1 MMKLFSKLRKSRAVP
16 SPEKEKKR
24 AYIHLLEFRCR
35 GRLIVSAKTDTLGS
49 IVKIGRAPDN
59 DWVVPPEDRVAGD
72 YQAELHLDSRQI
84 RLQACGKA
92 TFHSRGKT
100 ITNALLKQNDRISIG
115 DCELFVKPAEQRE
128 SRPCDVHRLE
138 FRNGPREGELVRLGK
153 DLIRIGSDPDNDIV
167 LKDDVVSR
175 FHAEIRI
182 AENGES
188 WIRDLDSVNGTVVNG
203 ARLGRQE
210 RMLMDSDEISIAF
223 FDMTFLDRNVPHARS
238 QIGRK
243 MLVMGGTV
251 LVILLFFGIFYAA
264 TPQAVQLLNAAE
276 FYMRRADFNAAQRML
291 DAMPGARDYQR
302 YEKHHQN
309 HLQAIARYRKTFA
322 AWNEFKQHLT
332 NSEWQDAAECFGR
345 LESDDRFAWN
355 WEDATVDERMA
366 EVRHAKELLDLQFR
380 IRHLLVSMDADP
392 ENQCSFLK
400 ELKNS
405 ALRPLEKEPE
415 YLHPL
420 RGEIRKL
427 TAELEKNSAN
437 LHKLKAV
444 LERLNTPGVPLNP
457 LISEINK
464 LQALSSGSVRVH
476 AEDLAE
482 ALKKLEKNRNAVAA
496 NQTALISMQ
505 FDRIAEEIPF
515 VSRDECLISPLLM
528 KKRDDLIQRQKDI
541 LDHAESL
548 KSLCARLAKAGF
560 GKQDIPAVAKRFAD
574 ETELRKAFQFN
585 ELKENMPNPRRKTP
599 CGVYDRMF
607 GIRFFHSIIRQST
620 IQTVNIYSDDIVSS
634 LDFYPECISLRT
646 LYFAAEETLLWLRLP
661 QNRWMRQDAVQRLHK
676 RCTELLECRASMLAA
691 LNRIAESSAG
701 TRVYFAAKAAYFY
714 FAPPSSVSSQEMQAY
729 AAAWKRFRLKQLEL
743 TESYDPLK
751 LRETQRIRSRILAEG
766 LPGDPVLNWFW
777 SQGK

>member
-1 MMKLFSKLRKSRAVP
+1 MMKLFSKLKKSSAVP

-24 AYIHLLEFRCR
+24 SYIYLLEFRCR

-59 DWVVPPEDRVAGD
+59 DWIVPPEDRVAGD
-72 YQAELHLDSRQI
+72 YQAELHLDSGHI

-92 TFHSRGKT
+92 NFHSRGKT
-100 ITNALLKQNDRISIG
+100 ITNAQLKQNDRISIG

-138 FRNGPREGELVRLGK
+138 FRNGPREGELIRLEK
-153 DLIRIGSDPDNDIV
+153 NLIRIGSDPDNDIV

-188 WIRDLDSVNGTVVNG
+188 WIRDLDSINGTFVNG

-210 RMLMDSDEISIAF
+210 RMLMDSDEISVAF

-243 MLVMGGTV
+243 MLIMGGTV
-251 LVILLFFGIFYAA
+251 LVILLFFGIFYAT

-302 YEKHHQN
+302 YEKHHQD
-309 HLQAIARYRKTFA
+309 HLLDIARYRKTFA
-322 AWNEFKQHLT
+322 AWNEFKQHLN

-366 EVRHAKELLDLQFR
+366 EVRHAKKLLDLQFR
-380 IRHLLVSMDADP
+380 IRHLLVSMDAEP
-392 ENQCSFLK
+392 ENQCSLLK

-405 ALRPLEKEPE
+405 VFRPLEKEPE
-415 YLHPL
+415 YLRPL
-420 RGEIRKL
+420 RGEIQKL
-427 TAELEKNSAN
+427 TAELEKNCAN
-437 LHKLKAV
+437 LHKLKTV
-444 LERLNTPGVPLNP
+444 LEQLNTPGVPFKP

-464 LQALSSGSVRVH
+464 LQVLSSGSVRVH

-482 ALKKLEKNRNAVAA
+482 ALKELEKNRNAVEA
-496 NQTALISMQ
+496 NQTALLAMQ
-505 FDRIAEEIPF
+505 FDRIAEEIQF

-528 KKRDDLIQRQKDI
+528 NKRDSLIQRQNDI
-541 LDHAESL
+541 LNHAESL
-548 KSLCARLAKAGF
+548 KSLLARLEKAGF
-560 GKQDIPAVAKRFAD
+560 GEQGIPASAKRFAD
-574 ETELRKAFQFN
+574 EAELRNAFQFS
-585 ELKENMPNPRRKTP
+585 ELKEKMPTPRRTTP
-599 CGVYDRMF
+599 CGVYDSMF
-607 GIRFFHSIIRQST
+607 GIRFFYSIIQQTALQSAN
-620 IQTVNIYSDDIVSS
+620 VYSDDLAAS
-634 LDFYPECISLRT
+634 LDFHPECIRLRSLY
-646 LYFAAEETLLWLRLP
+646 LAAEETGLWLRLP
-661 QNRWMRQDAVQRLHK
+661 QNRWMLQDAVQRLYK
-676 RCTELLECRASMLAA
+676 RCTELLGYRDSMLAA
-691 LNRIAESSAG
+691 LNRIADSAAG
-701 TRVYFAAKAAYFY
+701 TRVWFAAKAAYFY
-714 FAPPSSVSSQEMQAY
+714 FAPASSISRQEMQAY
-729 AAAWKRFRLKQLEL
+729 ASAWKRFRMKQQEL

-751 LRETQRIRSRILAEG
+751 LREAEQLRSRILAEG
-766 LPGDPVLNWFW
+766 LPGDPVVNWFW
-777 SQGK
+777 SQDK

>member
-1 MMKLFSKLRKSRAVP
+1 MMKLFSKLRKSSAVP

-24 AYIHLLEFRCR
+24 SYIYLLEFRCR

-59 DWVVPPEDRVAGD
+59 DWVVPPEDGVTGD
-72 YQAELHLDSRQI
+72 YQAELHLDSRHI

-92 TFHSRGKT
+92 NFHSRGKT
-100 ITNALLKQNDRISIG
+100 ITNAQLKQNDRISIG

-138 FRNGPREGELVRLGK
+138 FRNGPREGELVRLEK

-302 YEKHHQN
+302 YEKHHQD

-355 WEDATVDERMA
+355 WEDATVDKRMA

-437 LHKLKAV
+437 LHRLKAV

-482 ALKKLEKNRNAVAA
+482 
-496 NQTALISMQ
+496 
-505 FDRIAEEIPF
+505 
-515 VSRDECLISPLLM
+515 
-528 KKRDDLIQRQKDI
+528 
-541 LDHAESL
+541 
-548 KSLCARLAKAGF
+548 
-560 GKQDIPAVAKRFAD
+560 
-574 ETELRKAFQFN
+574 
-585 ELKENMPNPRRKTP
+585 KT
-599 CGVYDRMF
+599 
-607 GIRFFHSIIRQST
+607 
-620 IQTVNIYSDDIVSS
+620 
-634 LDFYPECISLRT
+634 
-646 LYFAAEETLLWLRLP
+646 
-661 QNRWMRQDAVQRLHK
+661 
-676 RCTELLECRASMLAA
+676 
-691 LNRIAESSAG
+691 
-701 TRVYFAAKAAYFY
+701 
-714 FAPPSSVSSQEMQAY
+714 
-729 AAAWKRFRLKQLEL
+729 
-743 TESYDPLK
+743 
-751 LRETQRIRSRILAEG
+751 
-766 LPGDPVLNWFW
+766 
-777 SQGK
+777 